1 MTSDWASGLPE
12 ADSIC
17 ICGRSGSVTEDRTD
31 IYREFG
37 DSRLPPGQRETDAFP
52 VLSKGE
58 TPSWSEERWSFDV
71 WGAVDTQLSLS
82 YGEFLDLPSTTQR
95 QDFHCVTGWSAL
107 DCEFT
112 GVPFATVAER
122 AGVGDDAVHVLF
134 HALDG
139 YTTDLPLSDCRHA
152 GVLFAYGHDGER
164 LAEDHGGPLRV
175 VTPHKYAYKGAKWV
189 DGVEFL
195 TEPERG
201 YWEQRG
207 YSASANPWNEE
218 RYG

>member
-1 MTSDWASGLPE
+1 M
-12 ADSIC
+12 ADD
-17 ICGRSGSVTEDRTD
+17 VTD

-37 DSRLPPGQRETDAFP
+37 DSRVPPGQRETDRFP

-58 TPSWSEERWSFDV
+58 TPSWDRETWSFEV
-71 WGAVDTQLSLS
+71 WGAVDTELRLSHD
-82 YGEFLDLPSTTQR
+82 EFLDLPAATQR

-112 GVPFATVAER
+112 GVPFTTIAER
-122 AGVGDDAVHVLF
+122 AGVRDDAVHVLF

-139 YTTDLPLSDCRHA
+139 YTTDLPLSDCLREE
-152 GVLFAYGHDGER
+152 VLFVYDRDGEE
-164 LAEDHGGPLRV
+164 LAPEHGGPLRV
-175 VTPHKYAYKGAKWV
+175 VTPHKYAYKGTKWV
-189 DGVEFL
+189 EGVEFL
-195 TEPERG
+195 TEPKRG